1 MRVLEKTID
10 LQEIMDKL
18 YYGKLYRVHHD
29 MDGNQTHNL
38 SGYIDIVFI
47 GWQGIQYFSSVP
59 VLHYLQTVFFIK
71 IWPVIFHVYLI
82 QHQRYKEILWEC

>member
-1 MRVLEKTID
+1 MVEENMRVLEKTID

-38 SGYIDIVFI
+38 SGYIDTVFI
-47 GWQGIQYFSSVP
+47 G
-59 VLHYLQTVFFIK
+59 
-71 IWPVIFHVYLI
+71 
-82 QHQRYKEILWEC
+82 